1 MFTMA
6 NGKVKDDSVIFKY
19 DKDLKTELE
28 EFDDLGKVRNKIIS
42 NNFVATS
49 MLVTDAGVWWQL

>member
-49 MLVTDAGVWWQL
+49 MLVTDAGV